1 MRRAR
6 PRAPIVELVR
16 NGVIR
21 ARRLGAVLG
30 GAAVLAAAAGCGG
43 GGGSSGGGSTTT
55 NAAGDPGR
63 ALFVSVGCAS
73 CHTLKDAGA
82 TGHVGPDLDTIK
94 PDQAAVVKQ
103 VTNGGGAMPAFKD
116 QLSSAQIRQVAAYVA
131 KVAGR

>member
-1 MRRAR
+1 VRRAC
-6 PRAPIVELVR
+6 PRARIVKLVR

-30 GAAVLAAAAGCGG
+30 GAAVLAAAGCGG
-43 GGGSSGGGSTTT
+43 GGSGSSGGSTSTK
-55 NAAGDPGR
+55 APSDPGR
-63 ALFVSVGCAS
+63 ALFTSVGCAS

-82 TGHVGPDLDTIK
+82 TGHVGPDLDTLK
-94 PDQAAVVKQ
+94 PAEAAVVKQ